1 MSRGVGRGIVRSLLQ
16 TGATVYASGRSIDA
30 AELDDA
36 VVRVPCDHTDDDAA
50 GRLFERMASE
60 HGLLADIQESVA
72 MGPIVTIVPAGSVV
86 Q

>member
-1 MSRGVGRGIVRSLLQ
+1 MSRGVGRGIVRSVLQ
-16 TGATVYASGRSIDA
+16 TGA
-30 AELDDA
+30 
-36 VVRVPCDHTDDDAA
+36 TDDDAA

-60 HGLLADIQESVA
+60 HGLLADIQEPVA